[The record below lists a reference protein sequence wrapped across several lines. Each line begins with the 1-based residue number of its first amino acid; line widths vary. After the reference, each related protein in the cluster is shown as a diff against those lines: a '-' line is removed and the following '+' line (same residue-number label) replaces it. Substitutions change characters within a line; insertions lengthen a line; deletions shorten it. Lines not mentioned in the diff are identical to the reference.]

1 MTDDQ
6 SAALDREWS
15 RKVAGI
21 AVATLTVEKPPLLSL
36 TPEQIDRCTE
46 IVGEEIFIRLIIG
59 DRPPA

>member
-6 SAALDREWS
+6 RAALDREWS

-21 AVATLTVEKPPLLSL
+21 AVATLIGEKPPLLSL

-46 IVGEEIFIRLIIG
+46 IVAEEIFIRLIIG